1 MGNNKNRRLVKEE
14 KLAKKEGIGN
24 TSVQQH
30 LVKNFVSEHLVG
42 ITSTSTEIEEVQAH
56 IHNFKYYKK
65 NWNLLKN
72 IGT

>member
-30 LVKNFVSEHLVG
+30 LVKTLFLS
-42 ITSTSTEIEEVQAH
+42 I
-56 IHNFKYYKK
+56 
-65 NWNLLKN
+65 
-72 IGT
+72 